1 MNIFVTGGAGF
12 IGRNLVES
20 LLKRGDKVTIY
31 DNFSN
36 SSEDKTSALINK
48 GANKI
53 KGAIEDYDFL
63 KESLSGFDTV
73 IHLAA
78 KISVPESIAN
88 PEITNQTNVTGSL
101 NVLRACVA
109 KNIRNIIAT
118 SSAAVYGDCKDLPIS
133 ENSSTIPTSPYGASK
148 LAMENYMQAFANSF
162 DLNCISLRI
171 FNVYGKG
178 QTPEYAGVISK
189 FMEQIAK
196 EKSPVIFGDG
206 LQTRDFVSIDDVVDA
221 FLNAI
226 SHIQSKRGDC
236 FNIASETSISI
247 KDLAQL
253 MISISGKNLEIEFEK
268 PRKGDILH
276 SLASI
281 SLARN
286 ELSYS
291 PKVTL
296 QEGLEN
302 LSKANKVI

>member
-12 IGRNLVES
+12 IGRNLIES

-48 GANKI
+48 GTNKI
-53 KGAIEDYDFL
+53 KGNIEDYDFL

-78 KISVPESIAN
+78 KISVPESITN

-118 SSAAVYGDCKDLPIS
+118 SSAAVYGDCQDLPIS

-302 LSKANKVI
+302 LFKNG